1 MIVYRLFHCEMLF
14 CFCLFVSFINSIEAS
29 DLFYVFMSPK
39 ISQLLY
45 VIFIFG
51 NVFLKYNLNWES

>member
-1 MIVYRLFHCEMLF
+1 
-14 CFCLFVSFINSIEAS
+14 
-29 DLFYVFMSPK
+29 MSPK
-39 ISQLLY
+39 ISQFLY